1 MINNNNLRSHFI
13 KLGKLEKSP
22 EDPCC
27 QIKIKTGVQ
36 IIGGVLAILS
46 GVLLVVFFAK
56 LDELVS
62 RQYYALFQ
70 VKPRSDI
77 DWIVPGLFQTE
88 LSRGSL
94 TLMAGC
100 IVLSILVNIMLIL
113 GGENNLTRTN
123 MT

>member
-1 MINNNNLRSHFI
+1 MINKLISRSHFI
-13 KLGKLEKSP
+13 KLGKMEKTP
-22 EDPCC
+22 GDPCC

-70 VKPRSDI
+70 VTQQICRYTGYNWEYFRLKYREEASPLWRD
-77 DWIVPGLFQTE
+77 VLCFQ
-88 LSRGSL
+88 S
-94 TLMAGC
+94 
-100 IVLSILVNIMLIL
+100 LSI
-113 GGENNLTRTN
+113 
-123 MT
+123 

>member
-1 MINNNNLRSHFI
+1 M
-13 KLGKLEKSP
+13 EKNP
-22 EDPCC
+22 GDPCC

-70 VKPRSDI
+70 VAPTPEI
-77 DWIVPGLFQTE
+77 ETE
-88 LSRGSL
+88 L
-94 TLMAGC
+94 
-100 IVLSILVNIMLIL
+100 
-113 GGENNLTRTN
+113 
-123 MT
+123 